1 MSKKAVLATFHILF
15 TVIYASFPMKTP
27 RNVSLAMVV
36 SNSIP
41 AAFVETTVKGSP
53 LSDIIIT
60 YSSSASRKK

>member
-1 MSKKAVLATFHILF
+1 
-15 TVIYASFPMKTP
+15 MKTP

-53 LSDIIIT
+53 LSEYYNNIFKF
-60 YSSSASRKK
+60 RK